1 LPRWFQVERKN
12 SVIRNGTNALD
23 PDNYRANVRMGK
35 WTEDGDIKL
44 KDAVQELT
52 VARIGMQLPLWIR
65 VERKN
70 SVVENGIKAWMQA
83 SIERMD
89 VWVSW
94 QQKTKTVS

>member
-1 LPRWFQVERKN
+1 
-12 SVIRNGTNALD
+12 
-23 PDNYRANVRMGK
+23 MGK

-65 VERKN
+65 VELKN

-83 SIERMD
+83 STERMD

-94 QQKTKTVS
+94 QKTKTAS